1 MKVVPFDHR
10 TTRRRRQVIGMT
22 LMPGMLLLSNK
33 NPNDNHKK
41 VVVVDHS
48 NEVIGMTLIKT
59 IEDQQPQGAEI
70 EEDPATEAE
79 AIDSAAIEVVAI
91 DSAVTEEEATI
102 EEEVATEE
110 EAMIEEVVATEVV
123 IEGEVETEE
132 EATIEE
138 GETGKATREEAVV
151 ACLVNG
157 LETRT
162 VTMKGET
169 FEAVYHRR
177 KRTIAKST

>member
-1 MKVVPFDHR
+1 
-10 TTRRRRQVIGMT
+10 
-22 LMPGMLLLSNK
+22 
-33 NPNDNHKK
+33 
-41 VVVVDHS
+41 
-48 NEVIGMTLIKT
+48 MTLIKT

-79 AIDSAAIEVVAI
+79 AIDSAA
-91 DSAVTEEEATI
+91 TEEEATI

-110 EAMIEEVVATEVV
+110 EAMIEEEVATEVV

-138 GETGKATREEAVV
+138 GATGKATREEAVV

-169 FEAVYHRR
+169 FEADHHRR

>member
-1 MKVVPFDHR
+1 M
-10 TTRRRRQVIGMT
+10 IGMT

-110 EAMIEEVVATEVV
+110 VTIEEEVA

>member
-110 EAMIEEVVATEVV
+110 VTIEEEVA